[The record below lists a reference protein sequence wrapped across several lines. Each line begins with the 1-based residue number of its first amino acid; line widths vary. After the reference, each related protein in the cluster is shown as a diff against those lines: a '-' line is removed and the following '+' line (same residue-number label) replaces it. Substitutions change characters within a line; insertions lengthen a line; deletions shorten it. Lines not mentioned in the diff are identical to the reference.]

1 MIGTLPLAGK
11 RAFVTGGGSGVG
23 AVIALELAQ
32 AGAKVTICG
41 RRLAPLQKV
50 ADRHDAITLVVADI
64 TDEAAISA
72 AIAHHAPD
80 IVIANAGASESS
92 AFVKTELAS
101 FQHMMDVNLTGS
113 FLTLREGARAMQ
125 SKSWGRL
132 IAIAST
138 AGLKG
143 YPYVAPYAAAKH
155 GVIGMVKSVALELA
169 RKGIT
174 VNAICPGFL
183 ETEMTERSIAN
194 IVEKTGR
201 TPEAARA
208 SLEDTNP
215 MKRLVP
221 PEEVARAVLW
231 LCGEGS
237 DMVTGQAISVSGGE
251 T

>member
-1 MIGTLPLAGK
+1 MSMAQPLAGK
-11 RAFVTGGGSGVG
+11 SAFVTGGGSGVG
-23 AVIALELAQ
+23 AVIALQLAQ
-32 AGAKVTICG
+32 AGAQVTICG
-41 RRLAPLQKV
+41 RRLDPLQTV
-50 ADRHDAITLVVADI
+50 AASQSGIRAVVADI

-72 AIAHHAPD
+72 AIAQTAPD
-80 IVIANAGASESS
+80 IVIANAGASES
-92 AFVKTELAS
+92 APFVKTELAA
-101 FQHMMDVNLTGS
+101 FERMMTVNLTGT

-125 SKSWGRL
+125 GKPWGRL

-155 GVIGMVKSVALELA
+155 GVVGMVKSLALELV

-183 ETEMTERSIAN
+183 DTEMTERSIAN
-194 IVEKTGR
+194 IVAKTGR
-201 TPEAARA
+201 TAVEARA
-208 SLEDTNP
+208 SLEATNP
-215 MKRLVP
+215 MHRLVP
-221 PEEVARAVLW
+221 PEDVAQAVLW
-231 LCGEGS
+231 LCAAGS